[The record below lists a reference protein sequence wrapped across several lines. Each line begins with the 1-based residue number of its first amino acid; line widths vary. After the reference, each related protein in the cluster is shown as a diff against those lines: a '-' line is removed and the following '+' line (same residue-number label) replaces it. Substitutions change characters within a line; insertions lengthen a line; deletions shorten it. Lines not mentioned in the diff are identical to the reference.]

1 MSTPE
6 HRASDA
12 EREAVAD
19 RLRAAAGDGR
29 LDADELED
37 RLAAAYVARTRGEL
51 VPLTADLPEEPPAD
65 GEPEGESSLAVALRS
80 PTLRRQLAGFLTAN
94 VVCWAIWLATG
105 ADSSVWPKWVLLG
118 TGLAVVVTLIRVVV
132 GPDEDEESG

>member
-37 RLAAAYVARTRGEL
+37 RLTAAYAARTTGEL
-51 VPLTADLPEEPPAD
+51 VPLTADLPEAPPAD
-65 GEPEGESSLAVALRS
+65 PVSGEPSRSAALRS
-80 PTLRRQLAGFLTAN
+80 PTLRRQLAAFLIAN
-94 VVCWAIWLATG
+94 VICWTIWLATG
-105 ADSSVWPKWVLLG
+105 APPGVWPKWVLLG
-118 TGLAVVVTLIRVVV
+118 TGLALVTTFIRLAV
-132 GPDEDEESG
+132 GPEEDEEGR